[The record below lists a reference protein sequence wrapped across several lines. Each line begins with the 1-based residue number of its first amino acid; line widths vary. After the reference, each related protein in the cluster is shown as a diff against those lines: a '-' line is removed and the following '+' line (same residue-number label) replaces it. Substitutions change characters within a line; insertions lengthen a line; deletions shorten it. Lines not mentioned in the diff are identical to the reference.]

1 MESGNEYVLQVKG
14 NQPKLL
20 KAIKETIRNSNAV
33 DIDYS
38 LEKNRGRQEG
48 REVHVY
54 NIDDNE
60 VYNQWFMVSY
70 VIHVVSKGKRK
81 GHKYKEDRYYLTSKK
96 MINAEQY
103 NKGIRNHWGIE
114 NLLHWVKDVIM
125 NEDGGLVRNMK
136 RCRILSVLRNIVMNL
151 FRVTGNKSIKYA
163 IEKFTNCI
171 EECLRLIHG
180 NNYIL
185 NI

>member
-1 MESGNEYVLQVKG
+1 VESGNEYVLQVKG

-20 KAIKETIRNSNAV
+20 KAIKETLRNSRAV

-38 LEKNRGRQEG
+38 LEKNRGRDEH
-48 REVHVY
+48 REVHVFEVGDNQIY
-54 NIDDNE
+54 NDW
-60 VYNQWFMVSY
+60 YMASY
-70 VIHVVSKGKRK
+70 IIHVVSKGKRK
-81 GHKYKEDRYYLTSKK
+81 GRNYKENRYYLTNKK
-96 MINAEQY
+96 MICAYQY
-103 NKGIRNHWGIE
+103 NIGIRNHWGIE

-136 RCRILSVLRNIVMNL
+136 RCRTLSVFRNIVMNL

-163 IEKFTNCI
+163 IEQFTNCI
-171 EECLRLIHG
+171 DDCLKLIHG